1 MKLFGKCPSCK
12 SEVSFNSSS
21 NTRIEFAMSEGE
33 IKKIQCKNCGTTFEL
48 FVNDI
53 NAKKSNLASLVAG
66 LIFLLGTPL
75 IVFLL
80 KDFLLEIRGPYSVLV
95 ISGFFLVPSII
106 YFIILKDDGKRV
118 SAFNRLKIK
127 GENSTKA

>member
-1 MKLFGKCPSCK
+1 
-12 SEVSFNSSS
+12 
-21 NTRIEFAMSEGE
+21 MSEGE